1 MKIKNWNLL
10 SWLVGLLV
18 MALLAIAPVRA
29 TEVLT
34 YIHNDVAGNPVAATD
49 QNGVVRWRESYR
61 PYGERTVNAP
71 AAAGNRQF
79 FHGKAIDPDT
89 GLSYFG
95 ARYYDPVVGR
105 FMGVDPRHFD
115 ENNLHSFN
123 RYAYANNNPYRFVD
137 PDGRS
142 PFDVGLLLYDL
153 GSLAHALYQGNGV
166 GEAAIGVGLSVV
178 GVISPVPGTGVALK
192 AARAAEHAVE
202 AGRAANE
209 LGHVV
214 QEVGF
219 AAKGGLTEARAAR
232 DALSAELAPLKG
244 KAPATV
250 TGGYNVKTGEVAAR
264 ACGGGKC
271 AESHVVDALGGAKGD
286 VRFTEAVRPRTGAEV
301 PVCPRCEATF
311 GRESFPRNTR
321 FKSDE

>member
-1 MKIKNWNLL
+1 MKLRCWNPL

-18 MALLAIAPVRA
+18 VALLTIAPARA
-29 TEVLT
+29 AEVLT

-79 FHGKAIDPDT
+79 FHGKAVDPDT

-105 FMGVDPRHFD
+105 FMGVDPQHFD

-123 RYAYANNNPYRFVD
+123 RYAYANNNPYRYVG

-142 PFDVGLLLYDL
+142 PLDIGFLLYDL

-178 GVISPVPGTGVALK
+178 GVISPVPGTGAALK
-192 AARAAEHAVE
+192 AARVAEHAVE
-202 AGRAANE
+202 AGRVANE
-209 LGHVV
+209 VGHVA
-214 QEVGF
+214 QEAGF
-219 AAKGGLTEARAAR
+219 AAKETVTVQRWMSKAELKATQETGLLRGGRDGTHYVTDAANADPLRARQRLALDRTPEVRATLEVPGS
-232 DALSAELAPLKG
+232 ALSTSSRVNPK
-244 KAPATV
+244 
-250 TGGYNVKTGEVAAR
+250 YNMP
-264 ACGGGKC
+264 GGGM
-271 AESHVVDALGGAKGD
+271 E
-286 VRFTEAVRPRTGAEV
+286 RTAAGNV
-301 PVCPRCEATF
+301 PVRVI
-311 GRESFPRNTR
+311 GV
-321 FKSDE
+321 D

>member
-1 MKIKNWNLL
+1 MKLRCWNPL

-18 MALLAIAPVRA
+18 VALLTIAPARA
-29 TEVLT
+29 AEVLT

-79 FHGKAIDPDT
+79 FHGKAVDPDT

-105 FMGVDPRHFD
+105 FMGVDPQHFD

-123 RYAYANNNPYRFVD
+123 RYAYANNNPYRYVD

-142 PFDVGLLLYDL
+142 PLDIGFLLYDL

-166 GEAAIGVGLSVV
+166 GEAAIGVGLSVA
-178 GVISPVPGTGVALK
+178 GVISPVPGTGAALK
-192 AARAAEHAVE
+192 AARVAEHAVE
-202 AGRAANE
+202 AGRVANE
-209 LGHVV
+209 VGHVA
-214 QEVGF
+214 QEAGF
-219 AAKGGLTEARAAR
+219 AGKG
-232 DALSAELAPLKG
+232 
-244 KAPATV
+244 
-250 TGGYNVKTGEVAAR
+250 VA
-264 ACGGGKC
+264 
-271 AESHVVDALGGAKGD
+271 
-286 VRFTEAVRPRTGAEV
+286 TGAESAV
-301 PVCPRCEATF
+301 SGLNLNKSLASQAQMGEVGTTMAGAGARAPFRDAARVAKEHGGNAADWVKKSSSSHTAREGATF
-311 GRESFPRNTR
+311 ETHWVENVRTGQRVEFKTKFPEG
-321 FKSDE
+321 D